1 MRKFKNY
8 SGVIFSLVC
17 FPSRNFHHISPPF
30 FCLCHTFSSPK
41 WLPICHGRKEVC
53 FTPFFS
59 SANVLE
65 CAQMTYTKK
74 YKVRGI
80 LQVKKC
86 GFRRERQET
95 SIFSEETPVPSPFLG
110 SNICLSLSFLLFG
123 LRSIYLKSQ
132 DTHYI
137 EQSEAQFSSSRTR
150 RDGKEVICRQ
160 QTQPS
165 SVPD

>member
-1 MRKFKNY
+1 MRKFKN
-8 SGVIFSLVC
+8 SRVIFSLVC

-30 FCLCHTFSSPK
+30 FACATLLVPPNGCQFVMEEGKFVSHLFS
-41 WLPICHGRKEVC
+41 C
-53 FTPFFS
+53 
-59 SANVLE
+59 ANVLE

-150 RDGKEVICRQ
+150 KDGKEVICRQ

-165 SVPD
+165 SSVPD